1 MEPQE
6 RIRGHGETRALH
18 GLPGRRFH
26 EAFPSQASVTEIFKS
41 KRGEGRGLGRA
52 NLVLDA
58 GECALGARRVAH
70 GTLQEAC
77 ARGAEEGGRHLAW
90 ELRGRERPSW
100 KRHHTTSTATRRRPP
115 MGSWA
120 WRG

>member
-1 MEPQE
+1 M
-6 RIRGHGETRALH
+6 
-18 GLPGRRFH
+18 
-26 EAFPSQASVTEIFKS
+26 TEIFKS

-100 KRHHTTSTATRRRPP
+100 KRHHTTSTATRPASNGLLGVAGVVAPQSRSYIDERLR
-115 MGSWA
+115 SKVLY
-120 WRG
+120 